1 MTSIRQTA
9 LLSRSCVLLYV
20 LHSVLHIK
28 APFYRQVRR
37 EREEGEGESRPMLS
51 SLRRK
56 EEERGGERKYVTG
69 CGGLQLGY
77 PSQPLWLVKG
87 KAIDRTLDFPSSL
100 SPPVSIR
107 AVIKDAKR

>member
-1 MTSIRQTA
+1 MSSTP
-9 LLSRSCVLLYV
+9 
-20 LHSVLHIK
+20 VLHIK

-37 EREEGEGESRPMLS
+37 KRGGRGEREPTNVVVVTKEE
-51 SLRRK
+51 

-87 KAIDRTLDFPSSL
+87 KAIDRTPDFPSSI